1 MNKYILD
8 KRKSI
13 IKLNTD
19 TLDLKSIDTVY
30 DIDYVWIIDE
40 DGILI
45 RSGKEYK
52 VEKGDV
58 VLLMYRIGNEK
69 EGDLIIINNNDL
81 NNYFERKK
89 KFFSIRIHYIHRI
102 FKMYLNVIS
111 ITIPIYCFRNLQL
124 LKRSIKR
131 YIAYIVDVLLNTV

>member
-1 MNKYILD
+1 MNRYVLD

-19 TLDLKSIDTVY
+19 TLDIKDIDAAY
-30 DIDYVWIIDE
+30 DIDYVWVIDE
-40 DGILI
+40 DGILV
-45 RSGKEYK
+45 RSDKEYK

-58 VLLMYRIGNEK
+58 VILMYRIGNEK

-89 KFFSIRIHYIHRI
+89 KFLEEKVCSD
-102 FKMYLNVIS
+102 
-111 ITIPIYCFRNLQL
+111 CG
-124 LKRSIKR
+124 LKCECTSN
-131 YIAYIVDVLLNTV
+131 Y

>member
-1 MNKYILD
+1 MNKYVLD

-19 TLDLKSIDTVY
+19 TLDVKDIDIVY
-30 DIDYVWIIDE
+30 DIDYVWVIDE
-40 DGILI
+40 DGILV
-45 RSGKEYK
+45 RSDKEYK

-58 VLLMYRIGNEK
+58 VILMYRIGNEK

-89 KFFSIRIHYIHRI
+89 KFLEEIEKQKCTEKVCSD
-102 FKMYLNVIS
+102 
-111 ITIPIYCFRNLQL
+111 CD
-124 LKRSIKR
+124 LKCERTSN
-131 YIAYIVDVLLNTV
+131 Y

>member
-1 MNKYILD
+1 MNKYVLD

-45 RSGKEYK
+45 RSDKEYK

-89 KFFSIRIHYIHRI
+89 KFLEEMENAKRTEKVCSD
-102 FKMYLNVIS
+102 
-111 ITIPIYCFRNLQL
+111 CD
-124 LKRSIKR
+124 LKCEGTS
-131 YIAYIVDVLLNTV
+131 NH

>member
-1 MNKYILD
+1 MNKYVLE
-8 KRKSI
+8 KRKSM

-19 TLDLKSIDTVY
+19 TLDLKSIDAVY
-30 DIDYVWIIDE
+30 DIDYMWIIDG

-52 VEKGDV
+52 VEKGDI
-58 VLLMYRIGNEK
+58 VLIMYRIGNEK

-89 KFFSIRIHYIHRI
+89 KFLEE
-102 FKMYLNVIS
+102 MENA
-111 ITIPIYCFRNLQL
+111 
-124 LKRSIKR
+124 KRTEKVYSDCDPKCECTPN
-131 YIAYIVDVLLNTV
+131 Y

>member
-1 MNKYILD
+1 MNKYVLD

-19 TLDLKSIDTVY
+19 TLDLKYIDAVY

-89 KFFSIRIHYIHRI
+89 KFLEETEKQKCTEKVCSD
-102 FKMYLNVIS
+102 
-111 ITIPIYCFRNLQL
+111 CG
-124 LKRSIKR
+124 LKCEGAS
-131 YIAYIVDVLLNTV
+131 NH

>member
-1 MNKYILD
+1 MNKYVLD

-19 TLDLKSIDTVY
+19 TLDLKSIDAVY

-89 KFFSIRIHYIHRI
+89 KFLEEMEKQKCTEKVCSD
-102 FKMYLNVIS
+102 
-111 ITIPIYCFRNLQL
+111 CD
-124 LKRSIKR
+124 LKCEGTS
-131 YIAYIVDVLLNTV
+131 NH

>member
-1 MNKYILD
+1 MNKYVLD

-19 TLDLKSIDTVY
+19 TLDLKYIDTVY
-30 DIDYVWIIDE
+30 DINYVWTIDE

-89 KFFSIRIHYIHRI
+89 KFLEEMENAKRTEKVCSD
-102 FKMYLNVIS
+102 
-111 ITIPIYCFRNLQL
+111 CD
-124 LKRSIKR
+124 LKCEGTS
-131 YIAYIVDVLLNTV
+131 NH

>member
-1 MNKYILD
+1 MNKYVLD

-19 TLDLKSIDTVY
+19 TLDIKCIDAVY
-30 DIDYVWIIDE
+30 DMNYMWVIDE

-45 RSGKEYK
+45 RSDKEYK

-58 VLLMYRIGNEK
+58 VILMYRIGNEK

-89 KFFSIRIHYIHRI
+89 KFLEEMENAKRTEKVCSD
-102 FKMYLNVIS
+102 
-111 ITIPIYCFRNLQL
+111 CD
-124 LKRSIKR
+124 LKCEGTS
-131 YIAYIVDVLLNTV
+131 NH

>member
-1 MNKYILD
+1 MNKYVLD
-8 KRKSI
+8 KRNSI

-19 TLDLKSIDTVY
+19 TLDLKYIDTVY
-30 DIDYVWIIDE
+30 DINYVWIIDE

-69 EGDLIIINNNDL
+69 EGDLIIFNNNDL

-89 KFFSIRIHYIHRI
+89 KFLEEMKNAKRTEKVCSD
-102 FKMYLNVIS
+102 
-111 ITIPIYCFRNLQL
+111 CD
-124 LKRSIKR
+124 LKCEGTS
-131 YIAYIVDVLLNTV
+131 NH

>member
-1 MNKYILD
+1 MNKYVLD

-30 DIDYVWIIDE
+30 DIDCVWIIDE

-89 KFFSIRIHYIHRI
+89 KFLEEMENAKRTEKVCSD
-102 FKMYLNVIS
+102 
-111 ITIPIYCFRNLQL
+111 CD
-124 LKRSIKR
+124 LKCECTSN
-131 YIAYIVDVLLNTV
+131 Y

>member
-1 MNKYILD
+1 MNKYVLY

-19 TLDLKSIDTVY
+19 TLDLKSIDAVY
-30 DIDYVWIIDE
+30 DIDYMWIIDE

-52 VEKGDV
+52 VEKGDI

-69 EGDLIIINNNDL
+69 EGELIVINNNDL

-89 KFFSIRIHYIHRI
+89 KFLEEMEKQ
-102 FKMYLNVIS
+102 KMY
-111 ITIPIYCFRNLQL
+111 
-124 LKRSIKR
+124 
-131 YIAYIVDVLLNTV
+131 

>member
-1 MNKYILD
+1 MNKYVLD

-19 TLDLKSIDTVY
+19 TLDLKYIDTVY

-58 VLLMYRIGNEK
+58 VLLMYRIDNEK

-89 KFFSIRIHYIHRI
+89 KFLEEMENAKRTEKVCSDCDLKCRC
-102 FKMYLNVIS
+102 
-111 ITIPIYCFRNLQL
+111 IPNY
-124 LKRSIKR
+124 
-131 YIAYIVDVLLNTV
+131 

>member
-1 MNKYILD
+1 MNKYVLD

-19 TLDLKSIDTVY
+19 ILDVKYIDVIY
-30 DIDYVWIIDE
+30 DIHYMWVIDE
-40 DGILI
+40 DGILV
-45 RSGKEYK
+45 RSDKEYK
-52 VEKGDV
+52 VEKGNI

-89 KFFSIRIHYIHRI
+89 KFLEE
-102 FKMYLNVIS
+102 MENA
-111 ITIPIYCFRNLQL
+111 
-124 LKRSIKR
+124 KRTEKVCSDCDLR
-131 YIAYIVDVLLNTV
+131 CQCTPNC

>member
-1 MNKYILD
+1 MNKYVLD

-19 TLDLKSIDTVY
+19 TLDLKCIDTVY
-30 DIDYVWIIDE
+30 GIDYVWITDE

-89 KFFSIRIHYIHRI
+89 KFLEEMENAKRTEKVCSD
-102 FKMYLNVIS
+102 
-111 ITIPIYCFRNLQL
+111 CD
-124 LKRSIKR
+124 LKCEGTS
-131 YIAYIVDVLLNTV
+131 NH

>member
-1 MNKYILD
+1 MNKYVLD

-19 TLDLKSIDTVY
+19 TLDLKYIDTVY

-45 RSGKEYK
+45 RSDKEYK

-58 VLLMYRIGNEK
+58 VILMYRIGNEK

-89 KFFSIRIHYIHRI
+89 KFLEEMKNAKCTEKVCSDCDL
-102 FKMYLNVIS
+102 KCEGIS
-111 ITIPIYCFRNLQL
+111 NR
-124 LKRSIKR
+124 
-131 YIAYIVDVLLNTV
+131 

>member
-1 MNKYILD
+1 MNKYVLD

-58 VLLMYRIGNEK
+58 VLLMYCIGNEK

-89 KFFSIRIHYIHRI
+89 KFLEEMENAKCTEKVCSDYDP
-102 FKMYLNVIS
+102 KCGCIS
-111 ITIPIYCFRNLQL
+111 NY
-124 LKRSIKR
+124 
-131 YIAYIVDVLLNTV
+131 

>member
-1 MNKYILD
+1 MNKYVLD

-19 TLDLKSIDTVY
+19 TLDLESIDIVY

-89 KFFSIRIHYIHRI
+89 KFLEE
-102 FKMYLNVIS
+102 MENA
-111 ITIPIYCFRNLQL
+111 
-124 LKRSIKR
+124 KRTEKVCSDCDLR
-131 YIAYIVDVLLNTV
+131 CECTSNY

>member
-19 TLDLKSIDTVY
+19 TLDLKFIDAVY

-45 RSGKEYK
+45 RSDKEYK

-58 VLLMYRIGNEK
+58 VILMYRIGNEK
-69 EGDLIIINNNDL
+69 EGDLIIINNSYL

-89 KFFSIRIHYIHRI
+89 KFIEEKVCSD
-102 FKMYLNVIS
+102 
-111 ITIPIYCFRNLQL
+111 CD
-124 LKRSIKR
+124 LKCECTSN
-131 YIAYIVDVLLNTV
+131 Y

>member
-1 MNKYILD
+1 MNKYVLD

-19 TLDLKSIDTVY
+19 ALDIKYIDAIY
-30 DIDYVWIIDE
+30 DIDYMWVIDE
-40 DGILI
+40 DGILV
-45 RSGKEYK
+45 RSDKEYK
-52 VEKGDV
+52 VEKGNI

-89 KFFSIRIHYIHRI
+89 KFLEEM
-102 FKMYLNVIS
+102 KNA
-111 ITIPIYCFRNLQL
+111 
-124 LKRSIKR
+124 KRTEKVCSDCDLR
-131 YIAYIVDVLLNTV
+131 CQCTPNC

>member
-1 MNKYILD
+1 MNKYVLD

-19 TLDLKSIDTVY
+19 TLDVKYIDAIY
-30 DIDYVWIIDE
+30 GIDYMWVIDE
-40 DGILI
+40 DGILV
-45 RSGKEYK
+45 RSDKEYK
-52 VEKGDV
+52 VEKGNI

-89 KFFSIRIHYIHRI
+89 KFLEE
-102 FKMYLNVIS
+102 MENA
-111 ITIPIYCFRNLQL
+111 
-124 LKRSIKR
+124 KRTEKVCSDCDLR
-131 YIAYIVDVLLNTV
+131 CQCTPNC

>member
-1 MNKYILD
+1 MNKYVLD

-19 TLDLKSIDTVY
+19 ILDVKYIDVIY
-30 DIDYVWIIDE
+30 DIDYMWVIDE
-40 DGILI
+40 DGILV
-45 RSGKEYK
+45 RSDKEYK
-52 VEKGDV
+52 VEKGNI

-89 KFFSIRIHYIHRI
+89 KFLEE
-102 FKMYLNVIS
+102 MENA
-111 ITIPIYCFRNLQL
+111 
-124 LKRSIKR
+124 KRTEKVCSDCDLR
-131 YIAYIVDVLLNTV
+131 CQCTPNC

>member
-1 MNKYILD
+1 MNKYVLD
-8 KRKSI
+8 KRKAI

-19 TLDLKSIDTVY
+19 TLDLKYIDAVY

-52 VEKGDV
+52 VEKGDA

-81 NNYFERKK
+81 NNYVERKK
-89 KFFSIRIHYIHRI
+89 KFLEEMEKQKCTEKVCSDCGL
-102 FKMYLNVIS
+102 KM
-111 ITIPIYCFRNLQL
+111 
-124 LKRSIKR
+124 
-131 YIAYIVDVLLNTV
+131 